1 MVFSLLIYI
10 LRSLRDSII
19 HSFYTGIAQRFL
31 PVLLSRLNGGLC
43 GLTLL
48 LLDCEPLVE
57 PLREQDDRLPL
68 PAAATPAAAAVAAV
82 LVPAVLPFSELLCK
96 VSEDFDVETCRCWS
110 AIVADLST
118 TCCSTLAELLRMA
131 AAAASI
137 APGVG
142 GVSMW

>member
-10 LRSLRDSII
+10 LRSFRNSII

-68 PAAATPAAAAVAAV
+68 PAAATPTAAAV
-82 LVPAVLPFSELLCK
+82 LVPAVLPLSELLCK

-131 AAAASI
+131 AAAASV

-142 GVSMW
+142 GVSMG

>member
-1 MVFSLLIYI
+1 M
-10 LRSLRDSII
+10 
-19 HSFYTGIAQRFL
+19 
-31 PVLLSRLNGGLC
+31 
-43 GLTLL
+43 
-48 LLDCEPLVE
+48 E

-68 PAAATPAAAAVAAV
+68 PAAATPAAAAAV
-82 LVPAVLPFSELLCK
+82 LDPAVLPFSELLCK

-131 AAAASI
+131 AAAASV